1 MQECERP
8 FYDFMQILI
17 RTFGAGFE
25 CSMNDVKVAAANIN
39 NGGELIPY
47 SQFLNFTQN
56 FQV

>member
-1 MQECERP
+1 MSRSVMQECERP

-47 SQFLNFTQN
+47 S
-56 FQV
+56 